1 MSQHFRDNYS
11 STFYYVVQSH
21 SILKA
26 GRGGIVFNISG
37 CLEDFS
43 LELWPAAFGLPPSQK
58 RKKIPSPASRRL
70 FVKIISSRCCAE
82 RNEALTKCATYSCT
96 DSVRSRFKVW
106 AKRHLQWVFFFSLLG
121 LKSSP
126 KAFLKWC
133 VSDCFCNGLCH
144 GNVSMVTWQRH

>member
-1 MSQHFRDNYS
+1 MLDEMSQHFRDNYS

-37 CLEDFS
+37 CLGDFS
-43 LELWPAAFGLPPSQK
+43 LELWPAAFGL
-58 RKKIPSPASRRL
+58 PSPASRRL

-96 DSVRSRFKVW
+96 DSVRSRFKV
-106 AKRHLQWVFFFSLLG
+106 
-121 LKSSP
+121 
-126 KAFLKWC
+126 
-133 VSDCFCNGLCH
+133 
-144 GNVSMVTWQRH
+144 